1 VLHRVKRRPRARKR
15 TRADKARQTLN
26 KSLQAREA
34 LILEL
39 NQTENLKEYD
49 FLIGLLHEVEA
60 VEGKAK
66 KKIKETLRG
75 NK

>member
-1 VLHRVKRRPRARKR
+1 
-15 TRADKARQTLN
+15 LN